1 MLISMRLV
9 AGIFALA
16 LLPSAPAV
24 AATTVTDSGIRDL
37 RLGMTAQQA
46 ADLGWIKKSPTP
58 CNGGWQAARYPKSLF
73 VGVWNDQVMLISVSS
88 RRFVTQKGIRPG
100 DSVKK
105 LKARYPVSKQ
115 SRNIYTGAPIYG
127 SPDGSLY
134 FPTGKGKVDV
144 LELANGFV
152 PNGSEYEC

>member
-16 LLPSAPAV
+16 LLPATPAL
-24 AATTVTDSGIRDL
+24 AANTVTDSGIGDL

-46 ADLGWIKKSPTP
+46 AALGWIEKSSTP
-58 CNGGWQAARYPKSLF
+58 CNGGWQAARYRKSLY
-73 VGVWNDQVMLISVSS
+73 VGVWNDQVMLISLSS
-88 RRFVTQKGIRPG
+88 RRFVTQNGIRPG

-105 LKARYPVSKQ
+105 LRARYSVSKQ
-115 SRNIYTGAPIYG
+115 SRNIYSRAPIYG
-127 SPDGSLY
+127 VPGSSLY
-134 FPTGKGKVDV
+134 FPSRKGKVDV